1 MARDQALEK
10 AGYRVL
16 RFWNNQVDREM
27 EGVLETILDALST
40 AHHPT
45 RRVTSGDTPPSPEG
59 EG

>member
-45 RRVTSGDTPPSPEG
+45 RRVTNPDTPPNPQREG
-59 EG
+59 